1 MPAPFDLF
9 ADRERLLDELLGT
22 YLESQAAGN
31 APPWQEFVAAYPDLA
46 QELERF
52 FKDDAYIDRL
62 TTPLRLIVAS
72 GALLPCSDR
81 YLIERPLGAGITGT
95 VFFAQDLL
103 RGTAVALKVL
113 HQSAPDAL
121 QRFKQKFRRMS
132 SISHPNLVALHE
144 LQTSGSL
151 WFITMN
157 LVDGVHF
164 LDYVCPDGGP
174 ARDYERL
181 RAALCQVV
189 EGVNALHRAG
199 ILHRDL
205 KPSNILVSA
214 NGAVSV
220 IDFGMSTEIIRPLP
234 EFVYGAGTAAYMAP
248 EQCTG
253 VMLTAS
259 ADIYSIGTLLYTA
272 LTGQPPFQGASA
284 DIIAAK
290 KHVLALSPN
299 SVVAHMPH
307 DLSALCDDMLQLNPD
322 QRPTAAEILHRLGH
336 IAIHAI
342 TERGD
347 PPFVGRVDALAEL
360 ETAFQE
366 IRQGSGIVLLL
377 HGPTGIGKTRLLQYY
392 LEGLRRSGRALVLDG
407 RCFERESIPYKA
419 VDQLIDRL
427 AQHLARLP
435 VGERDELLPPD
446 LPLLAKLFPV
456 LESAVH
462 YSQARTDSLDLAE
475 VRRPA
480 FRVLR
485 EILTRLA
492 RKQPLVMAIDD
503 LHWGD
508 ADSASLLIELLS
520 PPEPPPFLFL
530 GCFRNEDR
538 AGSPLLEQLAPVF
551 NRFSPVIASREV
563 AVHPLEMSEARQL
576 AESLLREEAGEDE
589 IAHIV
594 AESGGVPFFINEL
607 SHHCLHHD
615 ATCRQSSLDNIIWE
629 RINRLSFEAR
639 NLLQVIAIAGRP
651 VKQADAY
658 RAAALAKE
666 RRDVLI
672 NLQNNQFV
680 RTTGSGEDDAVETY
694 HFRIRQAV
702 TFHLT
707 QSESKY
713 HHRRLAEVLE
723 ERGGADPESLS
734 VHWEG
739 AEDYDR
745 AAHFARFAGDR
756 AAAVFA
762 FDQAARH
769 YRRALELQSDAAGF
783 ERHTRRQL
791 ADALGNA
798 GRAAEAAPE

>member
-1 MPAPFDLF
+1 M
-9 ADRERLLDELLGT
+9 
-22 YLESQAAGN
+22 
-31 APPWQEFVAAYPDLA
+31 
-46 QELERF
+46 
-52 FKDDAYIDRL
+52 
-62 TTPLRLIVAS
+62 
-72 GALLPCSDR
+72 
-81 YLIERPLGAGITGT
+81 
-95 VFFAQDLL
+95 
-103 RGTAVALKVL
+103 
-113 HQSAPDAL
+113 
-121 QRFKQKFRRMS
+121 
-132 SISHPNLVALHE
+132 
-144 LQTSGSL
+144 
-151 WFITMN
+151 
-157 LVDGVHF
+157 
-164 LDYVCPDGGP
+164 
-174 ARDYERL
+174 
-181 RAALCQVV
+181 
-189 EGVNALHRAG
+189 
-199 ILHRDL
+199 
-205 KPSNILVSA
+205 
-214 NGAVSV
+214 
-220 IDFGMSTEIIRPLP
+220 
-234 EFVYGAGTAAYMAP
+234 
-248 EQCTG
+248 
-253 VMLTAS
+253 
-259 ADIYSIGTLLYTA
+259 
-272 LTGQPPFQGASA
+272 
-284 DIIAAK
+284 
-290 KHVLALSPN
+290 
-299 SVVAHMPH
+299 
-307 DLSALCDDMLQLNPD
+307 
-322 QRPTAAEILHRLGH
+322 
-336 IAIHAI
+336 
-342 TERGD
+342 
-347 PPFVGRVDALAEL
+347 
-360 ETAFQE
+360 
-366 IRQGSGIVLLL
+366 
-377 HGPTGIGKTRLLQYY
+377 
-392 LEGLRRSGRALVLDG
+392 LDG